1 MHCIHSLY
9 LGYMYTVCLHNV
21 SVHFLYRLYLCTT
34 SIHYFDTPYLY
45 TRTEPLYMYTAS
57 IQYVST
63 LYLYVI
69 SLHKHALHCITCTLF
84 LPIYT
89 LYLYTI
95 AAYYICGLCLYNI
108 SLRHISTAYLL
119 IHLSYN
125 PLCRR
130 HNVFLR
136 QHHLRTLRSVIT
148 EDPYKYCLL
157 LRLSPIPLFVKN
169 YGLAALGVPLK
180 PYLYSSCI
188 SAIPWT
194 TVEVALG
201 CSANTIVE
209 AWKSD
214 NPSQYA
220 LRLTMLCS
228 SVIIMC
234 VVFTLIIRA
243 YRRHMS
249 KHLESI
255 TGRDTSTSSSLCNES
270 SLPDSSF
277 SLYDSPN
284 RRSSSSSLRE
294 LIPHPHLTSIT
305 PPLVFNSTCPSPNAF
320 KLRASTPSTP
330 PTRHSTES
338 QWKGDEDKGDL
349 SENEDSGT
357 SLLPAVVGAT
367 SVDGGEEGGREAGT
381 GREEAGLG
389 PE

>member
-1 MHCIHSLY
+1 MRHGVPCNTRCADMIVLMICYQISPLIVTIGFLFKWWAIAIAYPFTISGSLIAFFV
-9 LGYMYTVCLHNV
+9 GRQSCLRI
-21 SVHFLYRLYLCTT
+21 LR
-34 SIHYFDTPYLY
+34 PYLY
-45 TRTEPLYMYTAS
+45 
-57 IQYVST
+57 
-63 LYLYVI
+63 
-69 SLHKHALHCITCTLF
+69 K
-84 LPIYT
+84 
-89 LYLYTI
+89 
-95 AAYYICGLCLYNI
+95 
-108 SLRHISTAYLL
+108 
-119 IHLSYN
+119 
-125 PLCRR
+125 
-130 HNVFLR
+130 